1 MLGLLRRILLIA
13 FLALGISVAGNTLAN
28 SEEVSQLQDDYYASD
43 LDAAITQARR
53 QTHHYDYSSPYR
65 YDRTTSQSILFP
77 RMGNTEL
84 EQQRIETVSLAS
96 VDANGHSDT
105 EHSSAKNSG
114 LTYEWNGDNTE
125 KGISTNLLE
134 RNKVLPAAITPD
146 TSRSVNLPSNNIKVQ
161 VNVR

>member
-1 MLGLLRRILLIA
+1 MLELLRPILLIA
-13 FLALGISVAGNTLAN
+13 LLAPGISMAGNTLVN
-28 SEEVSQLQDDYYASD
+28 TEEVSQLQDDYYASD

-77 RMGNTEL
+77 RMRNTEL

-96 VDANGHSDT
+96 VDANGHRDT
-105 EHSSAKNSG
+105 EHSSEKNSG
-114 LTYEWNGDNTE
+114 LTNEWNGDGTE

-134 RNKVLPAAITPD
+134 RNKVLPTAISPD
-146 TSRSVNLPSNNIKVQ
+146 TSRSVNLPSSNIEVK